1 MRIDLHP
8 VFILHTR
15 AYRETSLILEVF
27 SRDHGRIG
35 VVARGARGRK
45 SRYQGYLQAFLP
57 LQMGWSG
64 RGELVTLNGVEAEHG
79 LMHLPASKL
88 ASGFYL
94 NEIMMRL
101 VHRHEPMPELFVD
114 YAMVLQALRGNHPE
128 EHALRCFELRL
139 LAHLGYGLQLTDDV
153 DGEAIQPDS
162 LYQYLPEQG
171 PCLQTTQAGS
181 AGLQISGQ
189 TLLAL
194 AKDALSTEQE
204 LREAKRLMRYI
215 LSTHLGDRPL
225 HSRELFTAWRGK

>member
-27 SRDHGRIG
+27 SREHGRVG

-64 RGELVTLNGVEAEHG
+64 RGELLTLNGVEAEHG

-101 VHRHEPMPELFVD
+101 LHRHEPLPDLFLD
-114 YAMVLQALRGNHPE
+114 YAIALQALRDNLPE
-128 EHALRCFELRL
+128 EPALRRFELRL
-139 LAHLGYGLQLTDDV
+139 LTHLGYGLQLTEDV
-153 DGEAIQPDS
+153 NGEAIQPNS
-162 LYQYLPEQG
+162 RYQYLAEQG
-171 PCLQTTQAGS
+171 PCPQTTHTGP
-181 AGLQISGQ
+181 AGLEISGQ

-194 AKDALSTEQE
+194 AHEELTTEQE
-204 LREAKRLMRYI
+204 LRESKRLMRYI
-215 LSTHLGDRPL
+215 LATHLGDRPL